1 MLLKAQW
8 QHNKQRNAA
17 MQKHAAPLQQNAAP
31 VNSPN
36 VSRLGRKMTYDA
48 TCAHIA
54 QPLAKSL
61 KASQRA

>member
-1 MLLKAQW
+1 
-8 QHNKQRNAA
+8 
-17 MQKHAAPLQQNAAP
+17 
-31 VNSPN
+31 
-36 VSRLGRKMTYDA
+36 MTYDA